1 MASQVLSA
9 APPPSIKPSLAKHP
23 QTNYPRWR
31 VSAFEFAHGLCRGF
45 DTYGA
50 LSLVMTEAE
59 WRKLPHNTLTPAT
72 PATLGSPAV
81 LGAPATLPSALHP
94 LGLPAVLPVAAIL
107 PTPALPPIFRPP
119 TDWNLPAPLAGGA
132 THTVR
137 DVWNRQYSK
146 HHAFAEACVTLTEA
160 LFFSIGEN
168 LKADITHPFDFG
180 SFDVTPSFIMN
191 HLHNL
196 YHVQTLS
203 RADLT
208 LLKAPLLTKL
218 SSVAHFK
225 EHYTTFRTAV
235 KHLLQL
241 HTLEPDTIFNMYYDS
256 ILHLPVLHSTL
267 ERFHELNPPSTHTY
281 SLLAEHILPNLP
293 YLIQTSASNRF
304 AGAAVPPTPPPPISS
319 THTPQPAIETIAP
332 QSEDR
337 SLPPSAVPP

>member
-9 APPPSIKPSLAKHP
+9 VPPPSIKPSLAKHP

-81 LGAPATLPSALHP
+81 LGAPATPPSALHP

-146 HHAFAEACVTLTEA
+146 HHAFAEACVTLTDA

-241 HTLEPDTIFNMYYDS
+241 HTLERDTIFNMYYDS

-304 AGAAVPPTPPPPISS
+304 AGAVVPPTPPPISS